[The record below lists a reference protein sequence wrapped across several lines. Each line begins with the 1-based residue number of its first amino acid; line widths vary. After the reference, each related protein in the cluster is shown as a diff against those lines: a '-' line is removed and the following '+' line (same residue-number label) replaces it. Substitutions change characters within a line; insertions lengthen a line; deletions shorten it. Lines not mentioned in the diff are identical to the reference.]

1 MYLGWGLNWIL
12 NWITQLGTDLVFPCS
27 LSSGG
32 PSSGHSFEPVAAI
45 LLFSCA
51 LALHAR
57 QVDIRLRL
65 DYLWAVQASWALFIS
80 FGGRSCGVSGALG
93 VGWRGTGTAG
103 LGAAGQDH
111 SGCWDIRYPLSLS
124 DSRRSALESACRAEQ
139 GSCGPIS
146 S

>member
-1 MYLGWGLNWIL
+1 MYLGWGLNWVL
-12 NWITQLGTDLVFPCS
+12 SWITQLVTDLVFPCS
-27 LSSGG
+27 LSSGS

-80 FGGRSCGVSGALG
+80 FGWRSCGVSGALG
-93 VGWRGTGTAG
+93 GGGEG
-103 LGAAGQDH
+103 LA
-111 SGCWDIRYPLSLS
+111 PL
-124 DSRRSALESACRAEQ
+124 
-139 GSCGPIS
+139 G
-146 S
+146 